1 MSKGIKKQHFAH
13 VLHGAL
19 PSDWIKCTSQGQ
31 AVISMREQIKAL
43 PNPVQEASLAHQ
55 PLSSRAASY
64 TDLEQMGFH
73 NSTFTATNVVTVS
86 PSFTTSRAD
95 SGALLATEPR
105 ISSWRNI
112 LNRGDFAPEERL
124 VMSEDFLSLLS
135 ILG

>member
-1 MSKGIKKQHFAH
+1 MSKGIKKQHFLH

-19 PSDWIKCTSQGQ
+19 LSDWIKCTSQGQ

-55 PLSSRAASY
+55 PLSSRAAPY

-86 PSFTTSRAD
+86 PSFTTSRVD
-95 SGALLATEPR
+95 SGALLATVPR
-105 ISSWRNI
+105 ILSWRNI
-112 LNRGDFAPEERL
+112 LNRSDFAPE
-124 VMSEDFLSLLS
+124 
-135 ILG
+135 G